1 MRGALADAPMVTA
14 ARAQDPPE
22 RRRVLVI
29 HNPNA
34 GRRRRRERL
43 QAVVAELERLG
54 LQVEIKLTA
63 GPGDAMRYA
72 REARD
77 ARIAGPGAGDGPDVV
92 VAAGGDGTINE
103 VVNGMA
109 GGSVPLALLPL
120 GTANVLA
127 AEIGLAD
134 QPQDVVRAILYGPVV
149 PIHLGDVNGR
159 RFTVMAGIGLDAD
172 VVASVDQRLKRR
184 TGKFAYAVATLQR
197 WLDYRRHR
205 FLIEIDGVPHQAAAA
220 VVANGHYYAGRFVCA
235 GEARLTDP
243 YLHVCLFENPGRW
256 QAACYMLGLFTGF
269 LPRLKS
275 YRVVPG
281 REIAILEEGAR
292 PVQGDGDIIARLPVR
307 IRVADETVPLVMPAV
322 G

>member
-1 MRGALADAPMVTA
+1 MRRTSDDAPAVA
-14 ARAQDPPE
+14 AAGTQDLPN

-43 QAVVAELERLG
+43 QTVVAELERLG
-54 LQVEIKLTA
+54 LRVDIKLTA
-63 GPGDAMRYA
+63 GSGDAMRYA

-77 ARIAGPGAGDGPDVV
+77 AHSARDGSGDFPDVV

-109 GGSVPLALLPL
+109 GGSLPLALLPL

-127 AEIGLAD
+127 AEIGLPEH
-134 QPQDVVRAILYGPVV
+134 PQDVVRAILHGPAV

-159 RFTVMAGIGLDAD
+159 RFTLMAGIGLDAD
-172 VVASVDQRLKRR
+172 VVATVNQRLKRA
-184 TGKFAYAVATLQR
+184 TGKFAYAVTTLQR
-197 WLDYRRHR
+197 WLEYRRHR
-205 FLIEIDGVPHQAAAA
+205 FLIEIDGVPHRAAAA

-243 YLHVCLFENPGRW
+243 HLHVCLFEKPGRW
-256 QAACYMLGLFTGF
+256 PAVCYMLGLFTGF

-275 YRVVPG
+275 FRIVTG
-281 REIAILEEGAR
+281 REIAILEDGAR

-307 IRVADETVPLVMPAV
+307 IRVADETVPLVMPAA
-322 G
+322 

>member
-1 MRGALADAPMVTA
+1 MRKDFEFPAGMAADAPEA
-14 ARAQDPPE
+14 APT
-22 RRRVLVI
+22 RRDVLLI

-34 GRRRRRERL
+34 GRGRRRHRL
-43 QAVVAELERLG
+43 HTVVAELQRAGSRVVL
-54 LQVEIKLTA
+54 LPTA
-63 GPGDAMRYA
+63 GAGDALRFA
-72 REARD
+72 REAVASA
-77 ARIAGPGAGDGPDVV
+77 ARGEGPDVV

-103 VVNGMA
+103 VVNGLA

-127 AEIGLAD
+127 AEIGLDEDPAEI
-134 QPQDVVRAILYGPVV
+134 VRAILRGPAV

-159 RFTVMAGIGLDAD
+159 RFTVMAGIGLDAE
-172 VVASVDQRLKRR
+172 VVATVNQRLKRA

-197 WLDYRRHR
+197 WLQYRRHFFR
-205 FLIEIDGVPHQAAAA
+205 IEIDGVMHEAAAA

-243 YLHVCLFENPGRW
+243 RLHVCLFEKPGRW
-256 QAACYMLGLFTGF
+256 QAVYYMAGLFGGF

-275 YRVVPG
+275 YRVVPA
-281 REIAILEEGAR
+281 REIAILAEGSR
-292 PVQGDGDIIARLPVR
+292 PVQGDGDVIARLPVL
-307 IRVADETVPLVMPAV
+307 IRVADDTVQLVMPFT